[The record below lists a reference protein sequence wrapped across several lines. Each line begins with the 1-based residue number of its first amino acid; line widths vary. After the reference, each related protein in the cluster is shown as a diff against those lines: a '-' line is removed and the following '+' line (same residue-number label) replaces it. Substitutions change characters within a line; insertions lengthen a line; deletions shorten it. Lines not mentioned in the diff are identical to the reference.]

1 MTPLMRNTRSGWI
14 HLGLFA
20 VLTGLTAIG
29 CSASVPKGK
38 ITGTVT
44 YEGKPLESGVISFM
58 PAKTGLSVSAEITN
72 GQYTASEVPQGE
84 LYVTVVSVKQAGMTE
99 ADIKAEIERKEAI
112 RKKMEMTGKE
122 GDVPAQ
128 TRPDY
133 GRQRVQ
139 ARPESLIPSK
149 YADPSRSEL
158 KFTLSSSEAT
168 YNVELQSDPNEPKG
182 RPGRTP
188 GRGERSSPPAS
199 Q

>member
-44 YEGKPLESGVISFM
+44 YEGKPLESGVITFM

-99 ADIKAEIERKEAI
+99 ADIKAEIERKKQSARRWKNGQGRRRTRSDSPRLWPSACASSPRVADPQQIRRPQPLGVEVHAQQQRGYLQCRVAI
-112 RKKMEMTGKE
+112 RSQRAE
-122 GDVPAQ
+122 GPA
-128 TRPDY
+128 RAHPW
-133 GRQRVQ
+133 
-139 ARPESLIPSK
+139 AW
-149 YADPSRSEL
+149 
-158 KFTLSSSEAT
+158 
-168 YNVELQSDPNEPKG
+168 
-182 RPGRTP
+182 
-188 GRGERSSPPAS
+188 
-199 Q
+199 

>member
-44 YEGKPLESGVISFM
+44 YEGKPLESGVITFM

-84 LYVTVVSVKQAGMTE
+84 LYVTVVSTKQAGMSE

-112 RKKMEMTGKE
+112 RKKMELTGKE
-122 GDVPAQ
+122 GETPAQ

-133 GRQRVQ
+133 GRQRPQ

-158 KFTLSSSEAT
+158 KFTLSSSEAS
-168 YNVELQSDPNEPKG
+168 YNVELQPDPNEPKG
-182 RPGRTP
+182 RPGRGL
-188 GRGERSSPPAS
+188 GRGERPSPPAS

>member
-188 GRGERSSPPAS
+188 GRGERPSPPAS

>member
-44 YEGKPLESGVISFM
+44 YEGKPLESGVITFM

-188 GRGERSSPPAS
+188 GRGERPSPPAS